1 MAYKVQ
7 GSRNEYVFDDTF
19 DDAVNEI
26 NKAESQEEGDDVVYK
41 DEIAD
46 EDVTAKNVED
56 IIQANRDRIEK
67 KIDLSKKEKINKD
80 LKDLQTAVNEA
91 YSETYSNTRPYVFY
105 GISKS
110 GKEGGEAIDHWI
122 QPESF
127 REFKEKT
134 GFRCLKIKQTQFHL
148 LFWKYQPVYR
158 FVITHLKDD
167 EELIKN
173 IQENGFADWRLKIA
187 KEY

>member
-1 MAYKVQ
+1 MCFTESLKV
-7 GSRNEYVFDDTF
+7 E
-19 DDAVNEI
+19 
-26 NKAESQEEGDDVVYK
+26 
-41 DEIAD
+41 
-46 EDVTAKNVED
+46 
-56 IIQANRDRIEK
+56 
-67 KIDLSKKEKINKD
+67 
-80 LKDLQTAVNEA
+80 
-91 YSETYSNTRPYVFY
+91 
-105 GISKS
+105 
-110 GKEGGEAIDHWI
+110 KEGSESIDHWI

-173 IQENGFADWRLKIA
+173 IQENGFADWHLKIA